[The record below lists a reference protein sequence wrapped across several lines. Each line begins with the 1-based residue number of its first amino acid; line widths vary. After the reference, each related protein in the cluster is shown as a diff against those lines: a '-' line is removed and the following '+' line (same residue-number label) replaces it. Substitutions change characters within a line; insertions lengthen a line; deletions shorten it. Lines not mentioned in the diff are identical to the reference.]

1 MENKVPR
8 PTISIKK
15 VNVVTGKEPATAAIM
30 FVTAAFI
37 NITKLWIS
45 PDYVV
50 SGILCTSILEWD
62 ADLMNDAAIFPI
74 VIVAG
79 EAFDFPFMSKHW
91 LLPFQSSPTPEC
103 AG

>member
-1 MENKVPR
+1 
-8 PTISIKK
+8 
-15 VNVVTGKEPATAAIM
+15 
-30 FVTAAFI
+30 
-37 NITKLWIS
+37 
-45 PDYVV
+45 
-50 SGILCTSILEWD
+50 
-62 ADLMNDAAIFPI
+62 MNDAAIFPI